1 MTGTEFV
8 EARAKINLYL
18 HVTGR
23 RDDGYHELDSLLVRT
38 TVADRLKFS
47 LHHRDVL
54 EFRSSIGELSPG
66 FGEPD
71 NLVMRAVR
79 ILRDASGRT
88 DHIRVELDKSI
99 PVAAGLGG
107 GSADAAATL
116 QAVARMFDWHGSL
129 TELAGSLG
137 ADVPACL
144 YAHPVTVSGIGEKI
158 RRTPSLPD
166 CSVVLINPRRPLLT
180 AAVFKRYGGR
190 YRDPVPLTEDC
201 CNLDQLVNALKARRN
216 DLEATAIQLEP
227 SIGQIIRT
235 LSTYD
240 DVRLARMSGSGPTC
254 FGLVEHDESATAIA
268 HAISLAHPEWW
279 SVAATVIST

>member
-180 AAVFKRYGGR
+180 AAVFKRYGRPIPGPRPPHGGLLQSGPARECAESPPERSRSNR
-190 YRDPVPLTEDC
+190 YP
-201 CNLDQLVNALKARRN
+201 A
-216 DLEATAIQLEP
+216 
-227 SIGQIIRT
+227 RT
-235 LSTYD
+235 LHRPD
-240 DVRLARMSGSGPTC
+240 HPD
-254 FGLVEHDESATAIA
+254 LVDIRRRAACPDEWQRAYMLRSC
-268 HAISLAHPEWW
+268 
-279 SVAATVIST
+279 